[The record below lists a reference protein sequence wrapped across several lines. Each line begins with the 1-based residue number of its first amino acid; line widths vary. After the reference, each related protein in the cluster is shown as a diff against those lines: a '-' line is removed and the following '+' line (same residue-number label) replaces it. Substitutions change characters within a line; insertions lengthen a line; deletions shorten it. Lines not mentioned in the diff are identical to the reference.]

1 MKTRKTKIKMKKKVR
16 KFTKNDISEPLGEL
30 KHLAHISTRYFI
42 VFYQVPTERL
52 QNVIVHDIRDL
63 SERSI
68 ATNFRTDFQPSR
80 IWIPDTSDRPPRT
93 PGLHIRLTLNIKSNN
108 FSILV
113 AIVLVIYLPTW
124 AKRYL
129 ILTAWTKVGKRCYT
143 NQQLIKLKNRQ
154 VRYCWDFVFVFH
166 IENRF
171 FVQVWLVYRPHGHC
185 ARSQA
190 DWKERFSNLFC
201 TLDWL
206 IWCFSKLRF

>member
-30 KHLAHISTRYFI
+30 KHLAHISTRYFCSFWSSHQGSLDVWFPKGLSRTIASSKNPYWTEI
-42 VFYQVPTERL
+42 VRNCE
-52 QNVIVHDIRDL
+52 
-63 SERSI
+63 
-68 ATNFRTDFQPSR
+68 NFIF
-80 IWIPDTSDRPPRT
+80 
-93 PGLHIRLTLNIKSNN
+93 
-108 FSILV
+108 LV
-113 AIVLVIYLPTW
+113 AIVLVISPLIW

-171 FVQVWLVYRPHGHC
+171 FVQVCLVYRPHGHY

-190 DWKERFSNLFC
+190 D
-201 TLDWL
+201 
-206 IWCFSKLRF
+206 